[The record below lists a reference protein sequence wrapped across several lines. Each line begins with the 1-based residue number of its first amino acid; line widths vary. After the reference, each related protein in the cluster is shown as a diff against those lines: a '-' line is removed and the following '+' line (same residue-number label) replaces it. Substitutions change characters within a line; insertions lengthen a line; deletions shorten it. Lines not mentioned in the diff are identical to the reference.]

1 MYGLSGFR
9 YIHKVVQPSL
19 VSGSRTF
26 ASPEKK
32 PGTRAQS
39 SLLLPTP
46 KLLSVTHLLSVSLD
60 LLTLTTSC
68 KRNPMV
74 IPFCVWRL
82 SLSVTFSG
90 FVHVPLCLSIPF
102 LALIMVHRTDV
113 HFLFFFFFFFFFFL
127 GCAFSS
133 CIHQFIYLWMVCALG
148 LLGVMP

>member
-1 MYGLSGFR
+1 MEIIIRPPCITRRLNMYGLSGFR

-19 VSGSRTF
+19 VSDSRTF

-74 IPFCVWRL
+74 IPFCVRRL

-102 LALIMVHRTDV
+102 LALIIVHRADV
-113 HFLFFFFFFFFFFL
+113 HFLR
-127 GCAFSS
+127 AFISS
-133 CIHQFIYLWMVCALG
+133 YICGWFALWG
-148 LLGVMP
+148 YSE